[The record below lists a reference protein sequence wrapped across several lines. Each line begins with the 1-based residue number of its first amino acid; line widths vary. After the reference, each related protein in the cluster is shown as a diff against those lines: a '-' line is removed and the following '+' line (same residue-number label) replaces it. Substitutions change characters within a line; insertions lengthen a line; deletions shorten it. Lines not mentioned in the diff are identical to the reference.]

1 MRPIFSTRGVKS
13 VIRFGD
19 QIATLPNDFIS
30 DLKVREINSVVV
42 APSQPYRPS
51 NTVELV
57 GGPMDR
63 FIAEIISAKEND
75 RLQIL
80 INFMQRKVR
89 ANVKADQ
96 VMPLNLSE

>member
-1 MRPIFSTRGVKS
+1 
-13 VIRFGD
+13 
-19 QIATLPNDFIS
+19 
-30 DLKVREINSVVV
+30 
-42 APSQPYRPS
+42 
-51 NTVELV
+51 
-57 GGPMDR
+57 MDR